1 MLTIICGED
10 SIASRNYFLDQQKI
24 FTEKSFEIVN
34 VDYRQVLELD
44 ESEASSASL
53 FTQKRVYFTSSL
65 NRKVLKK
72 LNVKTEKK
80 IKDIIAS
87 TKIQLFDWEE
97 ESSSRDLKSIKGIV
111 VKELKPS
118 QTIFKLLDS
127 CHPGN
132 LKQFIFTKKTVSE
145 STEDI
150 FIFIM
155 LARHTRNILITKLGE
170 RLPKL
175 MSWQVA
181 KLANQ
186 AKYWKLENLINFY
199 QGLHRIDVNSKTGS
213 TPYSVKKS
221 LDILACYYL
230 S

>member
-10 SIASRNYFLDQQKI
+10 SISSRNYFLEQQKI
-24 FTEKSFEIVN
+24 FVKKGYEIVN
-34 VDYRQVLELD
+34 VDYRLVLELD

-53 FTQKRVYFTSSL
+53 FTQKRVYFTSNL
-65 NRKVLKK
+65 NKKVLKK

-80 IKDIIAS
+80 IKDIINS
-87 TKIQLFDWEE
+87 KEIQLFDWEE
-97 ESSSRDLKSIKGIV
+97 ETSSRDLKSIKGIV
-111 VKELKPS
+111 IKELKPS
-118 QTIFKLLDS
+118 QTIFKLLDA
-127 CHPGN
+127 CYPGN
-132 LKQFIFTKKTVSE
+132 LKQFIFILKTISQ

-155 LARHTRNILITKLGE
+155 LARHMRNILITKQGE

-175 MSWQVA
+175 MSWQIA
-181 KLANQ
+181 KLSHQ
-186 AKYWKLENLINFY
+186 AKYWSTDNLINFY
-199 QGLHRIDVNSKTGS
+199 QGLHRIDVNSKTS
-213 TPYSVKKS
+213 SPYSVKES

>member
-24 FTEKSFEIVN
+24 FAEKGYEIVT
-34 VDYRQVLELD
+34 VDYRLVLELD

-53 FTQKRVYFTSSL
+53 FTQKRVYFTNSL
-65 NRKVLKK
+65 NKKVLKK

-80 IKDIIAS
+80 IKDIIVS
-87 TKIQLFDWEE
+87 KEIQLFDWEE
-97 ESSSRDLKSIKGIV
+97 ETSARDLKSIKGIV
-111 VKELKPS
+111 IKELKPN

-127 CHPGN
+127 CYPSN
-132 LKQFIFTKKTVSE
+132 LKTFINSLNILSE

-155 LARHTRNILITKLGE
+155 LARHMRNVLITKLGE

-175 MSWQVA
+175 QSWQIA
-181 KLANQ
+181 KLSHQ

-199 QGLHRIDVNSKTGS
+199 QGLHRIDVNLKTS
-213 TPYSVKKS
+213 SPYSTKKS

-230 S
+230 K